1 MHMLAKIY
9 PPILTVS
16 DCPDA
21 KIVGCDQVAN
31 TAFTDRRVLDGFAH
45 DIELIVTT
53 HASSGPSL
61 AFRRYAYMYVTYH
74 VRQLSTHHQHM
85 ISLCAI
91 RARTRIVAQSA
102 HR

>member
-53 HASSGPSL
+53 HASVRIITRFSPVRLYVCSVPCKAAEHSPS
-61 AFRRYAYMYVTYH
+61 
-74 VRQLSTHHQHM
+74 
-85 ISLCAI
+85 
-91 RARTRIVAQSA
+91 
-102 HR
+102 